1 MKKINLLLLGFALIS
16 IGLQAQE
23 TKYGIR
29 GGAGLSSLNFDNS
42 VEFDNDSRVGAYL
55 GGFADLG
62 ISDSFSVMIEA
73 QYAAEG
79 AKEKPFRLSLIQVPV
94 QLRYA
99 LSPKV
104 TVGAGPQLTFIAW
117 DTQDVFNQYAFGAV
131 GSLEFLIT
139 DMFFVDFRY
148 NLGLSNVLEGGLL
161 SDNEAT
167 NSSVQI
173 GIGIKI

>member
-1 MKKINLLLLGFALIS
+1 MKNVRILLLGLAFVALS
-16 IGLQAQE
+16 VQAQQ
-23 TKYGIR
+23 TKFGIR
-29 GGAGLSSLNFDNS
+29 GGAALSSLDFDNS

-62 ISDSFSVMIEA
+62 ISDSFSIMVEA

-79 AKEKPFRLSLIQVPV
+79 AKEKPFRLSLIQLPV

-99 LSPKV
+99 ISPKV
-104 TVGAGPQLTFIAW
+104 TLGAGPQFSFIAW
-117 DTQDVFNQYAFGAV
+117 DTQDVFNQYAFSAV

-148 NLGLSNVLEGGLL
+148 NLGITDVLDNSFM
-161 SDNEAT
+161 SDNEAR
-167 NSSVQI
+167 NSSVQV